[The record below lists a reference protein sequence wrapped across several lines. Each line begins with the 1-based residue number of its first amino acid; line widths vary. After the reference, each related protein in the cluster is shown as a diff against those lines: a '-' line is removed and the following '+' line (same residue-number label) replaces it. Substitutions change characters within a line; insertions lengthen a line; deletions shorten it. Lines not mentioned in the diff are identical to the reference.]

1 MGGGE
6 SVMLEERLKTRYE
19 PDTASGAF
27 FCWPI
32 AMIAPMKPISRRTAP
47 VPNITRATSAPSIDV
62 MKFFMRGR
70 KLPCF
75 HPATSNK
82 EPPSGS
88 CTGTGCN
95 PVRPLPMSLPM
106 SEQKDLLTTNQKA
119 LTINLDV
126 PKYGTFA
133 EIGAG
138 QEVAREFFQAG
149 GAPGTIAKSISAYDM
164 VFSDAI
170 YGKAPRYVSRERLE
184 LMLDHEYSLLVTR
197 LSTMRGDR
205 TNFFVF
211 ADTVSTRNHE
221 GTNDANG
228 WLGIRFQTEPMGE
241 PSEIV
246 LHVRMWDKDATLQQ
260 QALGIVGV
268 NLVYGALYYRADRR
282 KLIESLQDNLGTDRI
297 EVDML
302 RFSGHCFEEIDN
314 RLMAL
319 HLVEFKLTNAVM
331 FGPQG
336 EVLQPSEVLHKKA
349 ILVERGSFRPVTHVN
364 VDMINSS
371 TAQFVQEPLVKGRE
385 VVVLMEITMNNLL
398 SGGALDAQDFL
409 ARVDLLADIGFTVLI
424 SNYSEYYRLTSY
436 FRRYTKEM
444 IGVAMGINN
453 LLEIFNE
460 KYYENLEGGILESF
474 GRMFRNSVKL
484 YIYPMRRDAYEMLI
498 SQGNGSAGTTN
509 AFSSS
514 VLINAKNVKI
524 VDHLSNLYA
533 HLLENHYIDCIVGF
547 DVDILSIFSRDV
559 LRRIKEKD
567 LTWERMVPA
576 PVVEAIK
583 RRGLFG
589 YAEVPV
595 LEGSR

>member
-1 MGGGE
+1 
-6 SVMLEERLKTRYE
+6 
-19 PDTASGAF
+19 
-27 FCWPI
+27 
-32 AMIAPMKPISRRTAP
+32 
-47 VPNITRATSAPSIDV
+47 
-62 MKFFMRGR
+62 
-70 KLPCF
+70 
-75 HPATSNK
+75 
-82 EPPSGS
+82 
-88 CTGTGCN
+88 
-95 PVRPLPMSLPM
+95 MSDH
-106 SEQKDLLTTNQKA
+106 KDLLTTNQKA
-119 LTINLDV
+119 LTINLDM

-149 GAPGTIAKSISAYDM
+149 GASGTIAKSISAYDM

-170 YGKAPRYVSRERLE
+170 YGKAPRYVSRERLK
-184 LMLDHEYSLLVTR
+184 LMLDHEYQLLIDR
-197 LSTMRGDR
+197 LASTRGDR

-211 ADTVSTRNHE
+211 ADTVATSNYK
-221 GTNDANG
+221 GTNEAHG
-228 WLGIRFQTEPMGE
+228 WLGLRFQTEPKGE

-246 LHVRMWDKDATLQQ
+246 LHVRMWDKEAVLQQ

-268 NLVYGALYYRADRR
+268 NFIYGALYYREDLG
-282 KLIESLQDNLGTDRI
+282 KLIESLRDNLGTERI
-297 EVDML
+297 EIDML
-302 RFSGHCFEEIDN
+302 RFSGPAFDKVDN
-314 RLMAL
+314 RLMSL
-319 HLVEFKLTNAVM
+319 YLVKFQLTNAVM
-331 FGPQG
+331 FGQKG

-364 VDMINSS
+364 VDMLNCA
-371 TAQFVQEPLVKGRE
+371 TAQFVQEPVVKGKDM
-385 VVVLMEITMNNLL
+385 VVLMEITMNNLL
-398 SGGALDAQDFL
+398 AAGALDAHDFL
-409 ARVDLLADIGFTVLI
+409 SRVDLLADIGFTVLI

-474 GRMFRNSVKL
+474 GRLFRNSVKL
-484 YIYPMRRDAYEMLI
+484 YIYPMRQDAYEAYV
-498 SQGNGSAGTTN
+498 SQNEFGHGLTN
-509 AFSSS
+509 HAFASS

-547 DVDILSIFSRDV
+547 DTKILSVFSRDV

-567 LTWERMVPA
+567 ATWETMVPS
-576 PVVEAIK
+576 PVVDAIK

-589 YAEVPV
+589 YAETPV
-595 LEGSR
+595 LEGNK

>member
-1 MGGGE
+1 
-6 SVMLEERLKTRYE
+6 
-19 PDTASGAF
+19 
-27 FCWPI
+27 
-32 AMIAPMKPISRRTAP
+32 
-47 VPNITRATSAPSIDV
+47 
-62 MKFFMRGR
+62 
-70 KLPCF
+70 
-75 HPATSNK
+75 
-82 EPPSGS
+82 
-88 CTGTGCN
+88 
-95 PVRPLPMSLPM
+95 MSDH
-106 SEQKDLLTTNQKA
+106 KDLLTTNQKA
-119 LTINLDV
+119 LTINLDM

-149 GAPGTIAKSISAYDM
+149 GASGTIAKSISAYDM

-170 YGKAPRYVSRERLE
+170 YGKAPRYVSRERLK
-184 LMLDHEYSLLVTR
+184 LMLDHEYQLLIDRLAATR
-197 LSTMRGDR
+197 GER

-211 ADTVSTRNHE
+211 ADTVATSNYK
-221 GTNDANG
+221 GTNESHG
-228 WLGIRFQTEPMGE
+228 WLGLRFQTEPKGE

-246 LHVRMWDKDATLQQ
+246 LHVRMWDKEAVLQQ

-268 NLVYGALYYRADRR
+268 NFIYGALYYREDLG
-282 KLIESLQDNLGTDRI
+282 KLIESLRDNLGTERI
-297 EVDML
+297 EIDML
-302 RFSGHCFEEIDN
+302 RFSGPAFDKVDN
-314 RLMAL
+314 RLMSL
-319 HLVEFKLTNAVM
+319 YLVKFQLTNAVM
-331 FGPQG
+331 FGQKG

-364 VDMINSS
+364 VDMLNCA
-371 TAQFVQEPLVKGRE
+371 TAQFVQEPVVKGKDM
-385 VVVLMEITMNNLL
+385 VVLMEITMNNLL
-398 SGGALDAQDFL
+398 AAGALDAHDFL
-409 ARVDLLADIGFTVLI
+409 SRVDLLADIGFTVLI

-474 GRMFRNSVKL
+474 GRLFRNSVKL
-484 YIYPMRRDAYEMLI
+484 YIYPMRQDAYEAYV
-498 SQGNGSAGTTN
+498 SQNEFGHGLTN
-509 AFSSS
+509 HAFASS

-547 DVDILSIFSRDV
+547 DTKILSVFSRDV

-567 LTWERMVPA
+567 ATWETMVPS
-576 PVVEAIK
+576 PVVDAIK

-589 YAEVPV
+589 YAETPV
-595 LEGSR
+595 LEGNK

>member
-1 MGGGE
+1 
-6 SVMLEERLKTRYE
+6 
-19 PDTASGAF
+19 
-27 FCWPI
+27 
-32 AMIAPMKPISRRTAP
+32 
-47 VPNITRATSAPSIDV
+47 
-62 MKFFMRGR
+62 
-70 KLPCF
+70 
-75 HPATSNK
+75 
-82 EPPSGS
+82 
-88 CTGTGCN
+88 
-95 PVRPLPMSLPM
+95 MSDH
-106 SEQKDLLTTNQKA
+106 KDLLTTNQKA
-119 LTINLDV
+119 LTINLDM

-149 GAPGTIAKSISAYDM
+149 GASGTIAKSISAYDM

-170 YGKAPRYVSRERLE
+170 YGKAPRYVSRERLK
-184 LMLDHEYSLLVTR
+184 LMLDHEYQLLIDRLAATR
-197 LSTMRGDR
+197 GER

-211 ADTVSTRNHE
+211 ADTVATSNYK
-221 GTNDANG
+221 GTNEAHG
-228 WLGIRFQTEPMGE
+228 WLGLRFQTEPKGE

-246 LHVRMWDKDATLQQ
+246 LHVRMWDKEAVLQQ

-268 NLVYGALYYRADRR
+268 NFIYGALYYREDLG
-282 KLIESLQDNLGTDRI
+282 KLIESLRDNLGTERI
-297 EVDML
+297 EIDML
-302 RFSGHCFEEIDN
+302 RFSGPAFDKVDN
-314 RLMAL
+314 RLMSL
-319 HLVEFKLTNAVM
+319 YLVKFQLTNAVM
-331 FGPQG
+331 FGQKG

-364 VDMINSS
+364 VDMLNCA
-371 TAQFVQEPLVKGRE
+371 TAQFVQEPVVKGKDM
-385 VVVLMEITMNNLL
+385 VVLMEITMNNLL
-398 SGGALDAQDFL
+398 AAGALDAHDFL
-409 ARVDLLADIGFTVLI
+409 SRVDLLADIGFTVLI

-474 GRMFRNSVKL
+474 GRLFRNSVKL
-484 YIYPMRRDAYEMLI
+484 YIYPMRQDAYEAYV
-498 SQGNGSAGTTN
+498 SQNEFGHGLTN
-509 AFSSS
+509 HAFASS

-547 DVDILSIFSRDV
+547 DTKILSVFSRDV

-567 LTWERMVPA
+567 ATWETMVPS
-576 PVVEAIK
+576 PVVDAIK

-589 YAEVPV
+589 YAETPV
-595 LEGSR
+595 LEGNK